1 MRETWESGDE
11 AQRQNI
17 VHYLMLAVPEE
28 GLTLCWEAARSEDAS
43 LRTVALFAA
52 GRYITRGYTPGPPE
66 METLLWV
73 LRGDSDWPAKATC
86 MGILERVD
94 YPAYEEVLENLT
106 SDGRPD
112 VRFEANLR
120 LCRRGRDTKK
130 ALFADLNTGR
140 NQDRN
145 VERMWGEKDRLNL
158 TAKETEFL
166 RSRIQ
171 DQMARR
177 RQSALKPIPRNNSAL
192 FLFMWLKIGFPP
204 EPDDVD
210 LMGDAVSL
218 VISTRERIEAVRA
231 VAWFNNDRARDWLRR
246 LSEEPYQPSVRKE
259 AQRQLRKLTAH

>member
-1 MRETWESGDE
+1 
-11 AQRQNI
+11 
-17 VHYLMLAVPEE
+17 MLAVPEE
-28 GLTLCWEAARSEDAS
+28 GNALCWEAARSEDAS

-52 GRYITRGYTPGPPE
+52 ERYITRGYTPGPSE
-66 METLLWV
+66 IDTLLWV
-73 LRGDSDWPAKATC
+73 LRGDSDGPAKATC

-106 SDGRPD
+106 GDGRPD

-120 LCRRGRDTKK
+120 LCRRGRDTKE
-130 ALFADLNTGR
+130 ALFADLNAGR

-145 VERMWGEKDRLNL
+145 VERMWWEKDRLNL
-158 TAKETEFL
+158 TAKETEIL
-166 RSRIQ
+166 RSGAQ
-171 DQMARR
+171 GQMARR
-177 RQSALKPIPRNNSAL
+177 RESGRKPIRGNNSAL

-210 LMGDAVSL
+210 LMGEAVSL

-231 VAWFNNDRARDWLRR
+231 VAWFDNEKARDWLRR
-246 LSEEPYQPSVRKE
+246 LSADPYQPSVRRE